1 MNMDVLG
8 AVLFLEIPTVKKKK
22 KKYLALVGH
31 MLSDHRD
38 LVELG
43 ELVVVET
50 ARQLVGDTVDS
61 RKDPRTAYDVVTF
74 LEIMCTRFINA
85 AAAPAAVT

>member
-1 MNMDVLG
+1 
-8 AVLFLEIPTVKKKK
+8 
-22 KKYLALVGH
+22 

>member
-1 MNMDVLG
+1 
-8 AVLFLEIPTVKKKK
+8 
-22 KKYLALVGH
+22 

-61 RKDPRTAYDVVTF
+61 RKDPRTAYDVVVTF

-85 AAAPAAVT
+85 AAAPAAAT